1 MGSILRAS
9 EPASKEGKSTR
20 YPLLR
25 VLFVVN
31 SNAPNEVSM
40 MQFEDKVPQKMRRA
54 ATKRRSD
61 EEATQYKSKQ
71 PEQGLVTGTSTARKT
86 QNKSVTK
93 TTTKKAQNKSATKAA
108 TKKAQNKSATRAATK
123 NAQQR
128 AEETKMAEERPGL
141 LPRQAWSNCCG
152 SIVAEGELDSNGNCK
167 DQSDASECKKR
178 KQRRGKRRCVVPRR

>member
-9 EPASKEGKSTR
+9 EPASKEGKSTC

-93 TTTKKAQNKSATKAA
+93 TTTKKAQNKSAT
-108 TKKAQNKSATRAATK
+108 RAATK